1 MRIFGNDQFTDDR
14 AVERFM
20 ERWVTTEDKEFCQ
33 QGIEQYVQQ
42 SDICLSSVGDSWKTV
57 GKAVRIWTVIATR
70 ENK

>member
-42 SDICLSSVGDSWKTV
+42 SDICLSSVGDS
-57 GKAVRIWTVIATR
+57 
-70 ENK
+70 